1 MKRIRKTIKACMAVA
16 PRVKHGPGSLSSESE
31 AAWNRDK
38 LDSDSSSPMVSG
50 ICDTPRSDPA
60 VHLTLVVDASQSM
73 QGRPLAAVA
82 AGVRRL
88 LSLLQPTDVL
98 TIWK

>member
-1 MKRIRKTIKACMAVA
+1 MAVP
-16 PRVKHGPGSLSSESE
+16 PRMKHGPSSFSSQSE
-31 AAWNRDK
+31 VAWNRDK
-38 LDSDSSSPMVSG
+38 LDSGSSSPIASG
-50 ICDTPRSDPA
+50 ISDTPRSDPA
-60 VHLTLVVDASQSM
+60 VHLTLVVDASHSM